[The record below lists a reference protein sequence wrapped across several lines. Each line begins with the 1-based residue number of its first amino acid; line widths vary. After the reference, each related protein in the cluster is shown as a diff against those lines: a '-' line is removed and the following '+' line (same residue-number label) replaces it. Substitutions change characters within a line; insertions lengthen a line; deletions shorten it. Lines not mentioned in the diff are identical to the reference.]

1 MDKLF
6 GTKKKEAPK
15 VAAPTLEETGEKMNE
30 RTKVIQVKIDECNVE
45 LAKIKN
51 QMKTAKG
58 TTYKNLQQKA
68 LQVLRRKKMYD
79 AQLGNIMNQ

>member
-1 MDKLF
+1 
-6 GTKKKEAPK
+6 
-15 VAAPTLEETGEKMNE
+15 MNE

-68 LQVLRRKKMYD
+68 LQILRRKKMYD
-79 AQLGNIMNQ
+79 S

>member
-1 MDKLF
+1 
-6 GTKKKEAPK
+6 
-15 VAAPTLEETGEKMNE
+15 MNE

-68 LQVLRRKKMYD
+68 LQILRRKKMYD
-79 AQLGNIMNQ
+79 SQLGNIMNQQFNIEQVNFASQTIQDTIGTV